1 MDEIYE
7 RRSLPNPTY
16 TQSIHT
22 YRHAYIYIHYIT
34 FHYTALRYITSQYI
48 TVHCSTL
55 HRILDT
61 FILTYCIEIWFT
73 FTWTACAFQH
83 CIVQRYWCNSLSH
96 VICIYQCSCICAI
109 RLGYRISPGW
119 QFLPLFQVWNI
130 YSIGNMRSKTVLK
143 RTGKVTLACFFPR
156 LKAQPNHLPLH
167 VWASRAARFR
177 FWRDL
182 KPPFQVVQATKRGSP
197 CFTSCEADFS
207 WS

>member
-1 MDEIYE
+1 MAGGTGIDSMFSSMQPDQCIEEKVVAVISLLFFERIKYLVSSLMNLSVHFRWSHQHDPWMNKLFLMDEIYE

-96 VICIYQCSCICAI
+96 VICI
-109 RLGYRISPGW
+109 
-119 QFLPLFQVWNI
+119 
-130 YSIGNMRSKTVLK
+130 
-143 RTGKVTLACFFPR
+143 
-156 LKAQPNHLPLH
+156 
-167 VWASRAARFR
+167 
-177 FWRDL
+177 
-182 KPPFQVVQATKRGSP
+182 
-197 CFTSCEADFS
+197 
-207 WS
+207 